1 MNYWQPAPTS
11 WERRPL
17 LWLATLGN
25 PAMSPPKKQALV
37 TLSKSVERGKEAGG
51 GKHYILSPHDFETP
65 RQNKCSIKL
74 PQNTKTPECFNTV
87 EHTVTRK
94 HQEHVGTFMEHEQD
108 NTSTP
113 CC

>member
-1 MNYWQPAPTS
+1 MAGNSWQPS
-11 WERRPL
+11 HE
-17 LWLATLGN
+17 
-25 PAMSPPKKQALV
+25 PPQKAGTCHTEQV
-37 TLSKSVERGKEAGG
+37 SGKRKGG
-51 GKHYILSPHDFETP
+51 GGDHYILSPQDCETP

-94 HQEHVGTFMEHEQD
+94 HQEHVGTFVEHEQD